1 MPNWCSVYAGIQGTQ
16 ENILRFLREGINW
29 TKGPDDEP
37 FELIL
42 QIEGSRI
49 YFLDGD
55 KPLNI
60 YDAYMNESRRHFATI
75 EGDLE
80 FRLIDSS
87 IEQGEIYEIG
97 IPIEAAWGP
106 DRDYFSELAINYNL
120 RIVLESE
127 EEGMWFHGYGV
138 FDKDGT
144 DTYVEYDLSEWRLMK
159 RYELFPDVD
168 FSGEEEEEYE
178 E

>member
-1 MPNWCSVYAGIQGTQ
+1 MPNWCSIYAQIQGTQ

-29 TKGPDDEP
+29 TKGPDDAP
-37 FELIL
+37 FEPIL
-42 QIEGSRI
+42 QIEGDRI
-49 YFLDGD
+49 YLLDGN

-60 YDAYMNESRRHFATI
+60 YDVYMNESHRHFTII

-106 DRDYFSELAINYNL
+106 DRDYFSQLAINYNV

-127 EEGMWFHGYGV
+127 ETGLWFHGYGV
-138 FDKDGT
+138 FDKDGS
-144 DTYVEYDLSEWRLMK
+144 DTYQEYDLDEWRQTK
-159 RYELFPDVD
+159 RYELFPDTD
-168 FSGEEEEEYE
+168 FSEEEAEENQE
-178 E
+178 